1 MYLDNFIPFSM
12 NKPLLLRGMVAAK
25 SGSREMTIEETDA
38 TKFTKEQH
46 LMEKTTMS
54 IQELSAQM
62 GISLPKAYELV
73 KTPGFSIIRIGARI
87 LIPIEVYK
95 EWLVRTSIN
104 H

>member
-1 MYLDNFIPFSM
+1 M
-12 NKPLLLRGMVAAK
+12 NKPLLLQGLVAAK

-38 TKFTKEQH
+38 TIFTKEQH
-46 LMEKTTMS
+46 LMEKITMS
-54 IQELSAQM
+54 VQELSAQM

-73 KTPGFSIIRIGARI
+73 RTPGFPTIRIGARI
-87 LIPIEVYK
+87 LIPIEAYK